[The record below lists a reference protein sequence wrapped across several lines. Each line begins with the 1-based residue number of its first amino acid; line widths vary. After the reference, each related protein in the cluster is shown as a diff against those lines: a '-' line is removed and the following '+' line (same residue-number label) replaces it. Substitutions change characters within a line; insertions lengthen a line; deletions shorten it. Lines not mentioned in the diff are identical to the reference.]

1 MRFRALSF
9 YESKDKH
16 FLHAQVGPG
25 FNLSEGATKGNMVT
39 SIKRVLVGKPLS
51 TEQAVHER
59 LSKKTAL
66 AVFSSDALSST
77 AYATEEILLV
87 LAAAVA
93 FGQANAFHYVVPI
106 SIGIAVLL
114 VIVATSYRQTIHAY
128 PSGGGA
134 YIVAKENLGTNSGL
148 VAGASLLVDYVLTV
162 SVSIAAGVA
171 AITSMVQGT
180 RFASLDEHKVL
191 LCFICIAFIAIAN
204 LRGVRESGALFAAP
218 TYAFVACFLF
228 MIGYGLVHYFTVG
241 GVAPVPGGDEL
252 KIAEGYRFQPV
263 TLFLILGAFSNGCAA
278 LTGIEAISNG
288 VPAFKKPEARNASAT
303 LVVMAALLTTMFL
316 GTSVMAYLYG
326 VHPHSNETVISQ
338 FGRII
343 FTGAFGW
350 FYYVVQVTTAL
361 ILVLAANTSFA
372 DFPRLASL
380 LARDRFLPRQ
390 FANRGD
396 KLVFSN
402 GIVILAIFSGILVAA
417 FGGDTSRLIP
427 LYAVGVFL
435 SFTLSQT
442 GMVRHWLRERADV
455 RAKRTKAPDEPKE
468 TTVFNQGADAGQA
481 LPDAQLA
488 AAETRAP
495 SFVND
500 EVTDSTHWKKSIL
513 INGLG
518 AIATFVVLCVFIIT
532 KFLHGAWIVV
542 VIIPLLVLMF
552 RSIHRHYVGVA
563 KQLSTEGLEQ
573 LHTIRNT
580 VIVPI
585 SGIHR
590 GVINALQYA
599 KAISPDGVKA
609 VYVDFDEEA
618 THKLQRKWEQWGSGV
633 ELVVLQS
640 PYRSL
645 SRPLLRYVERL
656 RRKGGDDFV
665 TVVLP
670 EFIPA
675 RWWQQ
680 LLHNQ
685 SSLLLKGSLLFKKRV
700 VVVSV
705 PYHLEH

>member
-1 MRFRALSF
+1 
-9 YESKDKH
+9 
-16 FLHAQVGPG
+16 
-25 FNLSEGATKGNMVT
+25 MVT
-39 SIKRVLVGKPLS
+39 SVKRLFVGNPLK
-51 TEQAVHER
+51 TEQATHER
-59 LSKKTAL
+59 LTKKTAL

-93 FGQANAFHYVVPI
+93 FGQTSAFRYVVPI

-114 VIVATSYRQTIHAY
+114 IIVATSYRQTIHAY

-134 YIVAKENLGTNSGL
+134 YIVAKENLGVTPGL
-148 VAGASLLVDYVLTV
+148 VAGAALLVDYILTV

-180 RFASLDEHKVL
+180 RFAWLDDHKVM
-191 LCFICIAFIAIAN
+191 LCLIFIAFIAVAN
-204 LRGVRESGALFAAP
+204 LRGVRESGSLFAAP
-218 TYAFVACFLF
+218 TYAFLICFLF
-228 MIGYGLVHYFTVG
+228 MIGYGIFHYFTIG
-241 GVAPVPGGDEL
+241 GAAPVPAEDAL
-252 KIAEGYRFQPV
+252 KVAEGYKYQPV

-303 LVVMAALLTTMFL
+303 LVVMAALLTVMFL

-326 VHPHSNETVISQ
+326 VHPHASETVISQ

-350 FYYVVQVTTAL
+350 FYYLVQITTAL

-402 GIVILAIFSGILVAA
+402 GIVILAILSGVLVIA

-435 SFTLSQT
+435 SFTLSQS
-442 GMVRHWLRERADV
+442 GMVRHWLKERATV
-455 RAKRTKAPDEPKE
+455 RAKRTTAREESEERKASNNNGNP
-468 TTVFNQGADAGQA
+468 GHA

-488 AAETRAP
+488 VAETHAP
-495 SFVND
+495 YFVSD
-500 EVTDSTHWKKSIL
+500 EVTNPSHWKKSIV

-518 AIATFVVLCVFIIT
+518 AVATFVVLCVFVTT
-532 KFLHGAWIVV
+532 KFIHGAWIVV
-542 VIIPLLVLMF
+542 VLIPLLVLMF
-552 RSIHRHYVGVA
+552 RSIHKHYVRVA
-563 KQLSTEGLEQ
+563 NQLSTEGVEP
-573 LHTIRNT
+573 LHEIKNT

-590 GVINALQYA
+590 GVINALEYA
-599 KAISPDGVKA
+599 KSITAGRVRAI
-609 VYVDFDEEA
+609 YVDFDEEA
-618 THKLQRKWEQWGSGV
+618 THKLQEKWERWGSGV

-645 SRPLLRYVERL
+645 TRPLLRYIERL
-656 RRKGGDDFV
+656 RRRQDNDFV

-670 EFIPA
+670 EFVPA

-685 SSLLLKGSLLFKKRV
+685 SSLLLKGSLLFKKGV
-700 VVVSV
+700 IVTSV